1 MSYMNR
7 LNVAHNIYQGDTKT
21 VLTICSAGVLRSPTA
36 AQILS
41 AAPYNFNTRSA
52 GLTEEY
58 ALIYAD
64 DILLEWAE
72 AIVCMEEYQVKE
84 VLSRLEDLGLTH
96 KPVYC
101 LDVPDQFPYRDPK
114 LVELMEAKFKEIFG
128 EEISS

>member
-7 LNVAHNIYQGDTKT
+7 LNVAKNQYQGSTKT
-21 VLTICSAGVLRSPTA
+21 VLTVCSAGVLRSPTA

-41 AAPYNFNTRSA
+41 AAPYSFNTRSA
-52 GLTEEY
+52 GLSEEY

-64 DILLEWAE
+64 DILLEWAN
-72 AIVCMEEYQVKE
+72 AIVCMEKNQAKVL
-84 VLSRLEDLGLTH
+84 LSRLETLGLTH

-101 LDVPDQFPYRDPK
+101 LEVPDQFPYRDPK
-114 LVELMEAKFKEIFG
+114 LVELLDAKLMQVFG

>member
-7 LNVAHNIYQGDTKT
+7 LNVAHNRYQGYTKT

>member
-7 LNVAHNIYQGDTKT
+7 LNVAHNRYQGETKT
-21 VLTICSAGVLRSPTA
+21 VLTVCSAGVLRSPTA
-36 AQILS
+36 AHILS

-58 ALIYAD
+58 ALIYVD
-64 DILLEWAE
+64 EILLEWAQ
-72 AIVCMEEYQVKE
+72 AIVCMEKGQEKE
-84 VLSRLEDLGLTH
+84 LLKRLETLGLTH

-101 LDVPDQFPYRDPK
+101 LEVPDQFPYRDPK
-114 LVELMEAKFKEIFG
+114 LVELLDAKLMQVFG